1 MQGVLHPADKASPIT
16 QGNPQVTQAGKLWFN
31 TPFEQALS
39 AIPVVDVGRMYQDFQ
54 DKALGID
61 QDMPFA
67 TFDLLATLIASKLP
81 FSVVLTDWLSI
92 MAALGWGSRPNGRR
106 SFSRNVVLIVSH
118 SWRRRHCR

>member
-1 MQGVLHPADKASPIT
+1 MA
-16 QGNPQVTQAGKLWFN
+16 QARELLCN

-67 TFDLLATLIASKLP
+67 TFDFLATIIASKPP

-92 MAALGWGSRPNGRR
+92 MAALGWGSSHNWMR
-106 SFSRNVVLIVSH
+106 SFSRNSVFDLAPVERTRS
-118 SWRRRHCR
+118 

>member
-1 MQGVLHPADKASPIT
+1 MA
-16 QGNPQVTQAGKLWFN
+16 QARELLCN

-67 TFDLLATLIASKLP
+67 TFDFLATIIASKPP

-92 MAALGWGSRPNGRR
+92 MAALGWGSRPNWMR

-118 SWRRRHCR
+118 SLRRRHCR